1 MSRQI
6 KITPLFTNL
15 DDQIII
21 NQEDSEQELT
31 EVMKEFC
38 ATIGEKFYKF
48 KCDFQKSE
56 QILEKNYYKN
66 ENNAYIMNK
75 NFAEI
80 ELIEENLDKLF
91 YRFKEIKKEI
101 AKARL
106 THHYIESKRFEKE
119 IEQINTTI
127 NRIKQ

>member
-6 KITPLFTNL
+6 KTTPLFNNL

-21 NQEDSEQELT
+21 NQEDSEEELT
-31 EVMKEFC
+31 EVMKEIC

-56 QILEKNYYKN
+56 QILQKNYYKN
-66 ENNAYIMNK
+66 ENNSYIMNK
-75 NFAEI
+75 NFAQI

-101 AKARL
+101 AKARIA
-106 THHYIESKRFEKE
+106 HHYIECKRFEKE
-119 IEQINTTI
+119 VDKINT
-127 NRIKQ
+127 IKQ

>member
-1 MSRQI
+1 MSSSI

-21 NQEDSEQELT
+21 NQEDSEEELT
-31 EVMKEFC
+31 EVMKEIC
-38 ATIGEKFYKF
+38 STIGEKFYKF
-48 KCDFQKSE
+48 KIDFQKSE
-56 QILEKNYYKN
+56 QILQKNYYKN

-119 IEQINTTI
+119 IEKINITI
-127 NRIKQ
+127 NRNK

>member
-6 KITPLFTNL
+6 KTTPLFNNL

-21 NQEDSEQELT
+21 NQEDSEEELT
-31 EVMKEFC
+31 EVMKEIC

-48 KCDFQKSE
+48 KCNFQKSE
-56 QILEKNYYKN
+56 QILQKNYYKN
-66 ENNAYIMNK
+66 ENNSYIMNK
-75 NFAEI
+75 NFAQI

-101 AKARL
+101 AKARIA
-106 THHYIESKRFEKE
+106 HHYIECKRFEKE
-119 IEQINTTI
+119 VDKINT
-127 NRIKQ
+127 IKQ

>member
-6 KITPLFTNL
+6 KTTPLFNNL

-48 KCDFQKSE
+48 KFEFQKSE
-56 QILEKNYYKN
+56 DILQKNYYKN
-66 ENNAYIMNK
+66 ENNVYIMNK

-91 YRFKEIKKEI
+91 YRFKEIKQEI
-101 AKARL
+101 AKARIA
-106 THHYIESKRFEKE
+106 HHYIECKRFEKE
-119 IEQINTTI
+119 VDKINT
-127 NRIKQ
+127 IKQ

>member
-6 KITPLFTNL
+6 KTTPLFNNL

-48 KCDFQKSE
+48 KFEFQKSE
-56 QILEKNYYKN
+56 DILQKNYYKN
-66 ENNAYIMNK
+66 ENNVYIMNK

-91 YRFKEIKKEI
+91 YRFKVIKQEI
-101 AKARL
+101 AKARIA
-106 THHYIESKRFEKE
+106 HHYIECKRFEKE
-119 IEQINTTI
+119 VDKINT
-127 NRIKQ
+127 IKQ

>member
-6 KITPLFTNL
+6 KTTPLFNNL

-21 NQEDSEQELT
+21 NQEDSEEELT
-31 EVMKEFC
+31 EVMKEIC

-48 KCDFQKSE
+48 NCDFQKSE
-56 QILEKNYYKN
+56 QILQKNYYKN
-66 ENNAYIMNK
+66 ENNVYILNK

-91 YRFKEIKKEI
+91 YI
-101 AKARL
+101 ALIAL
-106 THHYIESKRFEKE
+106 H
-119 IEQINTTI
+119 EQC
-127 NRIKQ
+127 RELKLKSH

>member
-6 KITPLFTNL
+6 KTTPLFNNL

-21 NQEDSEQELT
+21 NQEDSEEELT
-31 EVMKEFC
+31 EVMKEIC

-56 QILEKNYYKN
+56 QILQKNYYKN
-66 ENNAYIMNK
+66 ENNVYILNK

-91 YRFKEIKKEI
+91 YKFKEIKKEI
-101 AKARL
+101 AKARIA
-106 THHYIESKRFEKE
+106 HHYIECKRFEKE
-119 IEQINTTI
+119 VDKINT
-127 NRIKQ
+127 IKQ